1 MRGRKRMRTARGG
14 LRLGA
19 AAAAAALL
27 GLAGA
32 GAPGGTARAPL
43 RAAPLAAGAAPTCD
57 LTTSLTPSTSDSGPA
72 VQKIVQRG
80 KLIAGIDTNSY
91 LWGFRDPATGALEG
105 FDIDLVHAIAKAIL
119 GNPDAVEFRAVPTA
133 QRVAALQ
140 SGTVDVVV
148 RTMSITCERKQQVAF
163 STPYFTAGQQLVVPR
178 SSPIAAYG
186 PGLKGKRVC
195 AATGSTA
202 ESLLKQQSYGA
213 VEVPV
218 ANQLDCLVQ
227 MELGDV
233 DATLTDNALG
243 AGQAAQDPT
252 VHLVGGLLS
261 SEPYGV
267 AMNLG
272 ATDLV
277 RRVNAVLAD
286 YRAGEWQ
293 QSYDRWLTARLGPSS
308 GPPQGSYAG

>member
-1 MRGRKRMRTARGG
+1 MRTARRG
-14 LRLGA
+14 LRFGA
-19 AAAAAALL
+19 VAAAAALL

-32 GAPGGTARAPL
+32 GAPGGGSARAPL
-43 RAAPLAAGAAPTCD
+43 RAAPVAAGAAGAPACD

-286 YRAGEWQ
+286 YRSGEWQ
-293 QSYDRWLTARLGPSS
+293 QSYDRWLAARLGPSS